1 MTGIVL
7 FVTLLVFLVLNVPVG
22 IAIGLASL
30 AAITTNPRMTD
41 SFIVSQLI
49 SGSDSFPLMAIPLFI
64 LAGELMAAGGV
75 SKRILNVCNVFLGRV
90 TGGLAIVTVVVCMF
104 FAAVSGSGP
113 ATVAA
118 VGSMVVPTML
128 EKGYSKSFTLA
139 CVACAGCIGVII
151 PPSIPMVIYGTSTGT
166 SVSTMFMAGFLPGIM
181 IGLALCA
188 LCYFYCKK
196 MGWKGDTTKYTAKEK
211 IATVVDA
218 LPALID
224 PIIILG
230 GIYGGVFTPT
240 EAAAVAAVY
249 SIVVSL
255 FVYRELNFKGFINC
269 VLKSAETTIQVM
281 ILLAAASVFAFILTS
296 EGITVAIADAV
307 LGVSSKKAVILLMMN
322 IILLIGGMFMDGAS
336 LTTILGPLFLP
347 IAQSAGIDI
356 VHLGIVMVVNA
367 AIGMFTPPFG
377 LNLFVAASITKQPM
391 LKVAKGAMPFILMSL
406 IALLI
411 ITYVPEISLWLP
423 HMIYGQW

>member
-1 MTGIVL
+1 MTVFL
-7 FVTLLVFLVLNVPVG
+7 FVSLLVMLAASVPIFIALCGSVTASFLLFSNMDTTIIIQRMFAGINKFSLMSIPLFVLAANLMSEGGISKRIINLANAFVG
-22 IAIGLASL
+22 HIPGGLGMTAILASMFFG
-30 AAITTNPRMTD
+30 A
-41 SFIVSQLI
+41 I
-49 SGSDSFPLMAIPLFI
+49 SGSS
-64 LAGELMAAGGV
+64 
-75 SKRILNVCNVFLGRV
+75 
-90 TGGLAIVTVVVCMF
+90 
-104 FAAVSGSGP
+104 P
-113 ATVAA
+113 ATVVAIGA
-118 VGSMVVPTML
+118 LLYPAMI
-128 EKGYSKSFTLA
+128 EKGYSKEFS
-139 CVACAGCIGVII
+139 AGVITAAGSLGIII
-151 PPSIPMVIYGTSTGT
+151 PPSVNMIVYGTVTGA
-166 SVSTMFMAGFLPGIM
+166 SVGALFMSGFGAGIVY
-181 IGLALCA
+181 GLSFVV
-188 LCYFYCKK
+188 YTFFYAKRHPEIQRETRK
-196 MGWKGDTTKYTAKEK
+196 TWGERLVAIKESIWGMG
-211 IATVVDA
+211 V
-218 LPALID
+218 

-249 SIVVSL
+249 SI
-255 FVYRELNFKGFINC
+255 
-269 VLKSAETTIQVM
+269 
-281 ILLAAASVFAFILTS
+281 
-296 EGITVAIADAV
+296 
-307 LGVSSKKAVILLMMN
+307 KKAVILLMMN

>member
-1 MTGIVL
+1 MSIPL
-7 FVTLLVFLVLNVPVG
+7 FVLAANLMSEGGISKRIINLANAFVG
-22 IAIGLASL
+22 HIPGGLGMTAILASMFFG
-30 AAITTNPRMTD
+30 A
-41 SFIVSQLI
+41 I
-49 SGSDSFPLMAIPLFI
+49 SGSS
-64 LAGELMAAGGV
+64 
-75 SKRILNVCNVFLGRV
+75 
-90 TGGLAIVTVVVCMF
+90 
-104 FAAVSGSGP
+104 P
-113 ATVAA
+113 ATVVAIGA
-118 VGSMVVPTML
+118 LLYPAMI
-128 EKGYSKSFTLA
+128 EKGYSKEFS
-139 CVACAGCIGVII
+139 AGVITAAGSLGIII
-151 PPSIPMVIYGTSTGT
+151 PPSVNMIVYGTVTGA
-166 SVSTMFMAGFLPGIM
+166 SVGALFMSGFGAGIVY
-181 IGLALCA
+181 GLSFVV
-188 LCYFYCKK
+188 YTFFYAKRHPEIQRETRK
-196 MGWKGDTTKYTAKEK
+196 TWGERLVAIKESIWGMG
-211 IATVVDA
+211 V
-218 LPALID
+218 

-255 FVYRELNFKGFINC
+255 FVYRELNFKEFINC

-322 IILLIGGMFMDGAS
+322 II
-336 LTTILGPLFLP
+336 LP

>member
-1 MTGIVL
+1 MTVFL
-7 FVTLLVFLVLNVPVG
+7 FVSLLVMLAASVPIFIALCGSVTASFLLFSNMDTTIIIQRMFAGINKFSLMSIPLFVLAANLMSEGGISKRIINLANAFVG
-22 IAIGLASL
+22 HIPGGLGMTAILASMFFG
-30 AAITTNPRMTD
+30 A
-41 SFIVSQLI
+41 I
-49 SGSDSFPLMAIPLFI
+49 SGSS
-64 LAGELMAAGGV
+64 
-75 SKRILNVCNVFLGRV
+75 
-90 TGGLAIVTVVVCMF
+90 
-104 FAAVSGSGP
+104 P
-113 ATVAA
+113 ATVVAIGA
-118 VGSMVVPTML
+118 LLYPAMI
-128 EKGYSKSFTLA
+128 EKGYSKEFS
-139 CVACAGCIGVII
+139 AGVITASGSLGIII
-151 PPSIPMVIYGTSTGT
+151 PPSVNMSVYGTVTGA
-166 SVSTMFMAGFLPGIM
+166 SVG
-181 IGLALCA
+181 ALCMSGFGA
-188 LCYFYCKK
+188 GLVYTFFYAKRHPEIQRETRK
-196 MGWKGDTTKYTAKEK
+196 TWGERLVAIKESIWGMG
-211 IATVVDA
+211 V
-218 LPALID
+218 

-249 SIVVSL
+249 SIVISL
-255 FVYRELNFKGFINC
+255 FVYRELNFKEFINC

>member
-1 MTGIVL
+1 MENYVSINSDRLWARLNEVGHIGSDPRGGISRFAWEPPYKEAVMLLIRWIKEAGLTARIDTVGNVFARLEGDDPHAPAVL
-7 FVTLLVFLVLNVPVG
+7 SGSHFDTVPQG
-22 IAIGLASL
+22 GCFDGLAGVMGAL
-30 AAITTNPRMTD
+30 EALVAIKESIWGM
-41 SFIVSQLI
+41 
-49 SGSDSFPLMAIPLFI
+49 
-64 LAGELMAAGGV
+64 GV
-75 SKRILNVCNVFLGRV
+75 
-90 TGGLAIVTVVVCMF
+90 
-104 FAAVSGSGP
+104 
-113 ATVAA
+113 
-118 VGSMVVPTML
+118 
-128 EKGYSKSFTLA
+128 
-139 CVACAGCIGVII
+139 
-151 PPSIPMVIYGTSTGT
+151 
-166 SVSTMFMAGFLPGIM
+166 
-181 IGLALCA
+181 
-188 LCYFYCKK
+188 
-196 MGWKGDTTKYTAKEK
+196 
-211 IATVVDA
+211 
-218 LPALID
+218 

-249 SIVVSL
+249 SIVISL
-255 FVYRELNFKGFINC
+255 FVYRELNFKEFINC

>member
-1 MTGIVL
+1 MSGFGAGIVYGL
-7 FVTLLVFLVLNVPVG
+7 SFVVYTFFYAKRHPEIQRETRKTWGERLV
-22 IAIGLASL
+22 AIKESIWG
-30 AAITTNPRMTD
+30 M
-41 SFIVSQLI
+41 
-49 SGSDSFPLMAIPLFI
+49 
-64 LAGELMAAGGV
+64 GV
-75 SKRILNVCNVFLGRV
+75 
-90 TGGLAIVTVVVCMF
+90 
-104 FAAVSGSGP
+104 
-113 ATVAA
+113 
-118 VGSMVVPTML
+118 
-128 EKGYSKSFTLA
+128 
-139 CVACAGCIGVII
+139 
-151 PPSIPMVIYGTSTGT
+151 
-166 SVSTMFMAGFLPGIM
+166 
-181 IGLALCA
+181 
-188 LCYFYCKK
+188 
-196 MGWKGDTTKYTAKEK
+196 
-211 IATVVDA
+211 
-218 LPALID
+218 

-411 ITYVPEISLWLP
+411 ITYVPGISLWLP